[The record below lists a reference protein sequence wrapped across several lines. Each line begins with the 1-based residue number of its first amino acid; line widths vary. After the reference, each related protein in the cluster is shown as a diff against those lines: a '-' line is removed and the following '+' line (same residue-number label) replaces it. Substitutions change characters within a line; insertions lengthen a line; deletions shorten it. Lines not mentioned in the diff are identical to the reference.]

1 MSFDPDAVIDR
12 RRLKRKLRWWQ
23 AATLLAAALAIIAG
37 LQASDLLFKRDTV
50 ARLRVTGLIV
60 EEPRRDALL
69 AVIAEDSSVRALIV
83 HLDSHGGTVV
93 GGEDLYHSLRAV
105 SKNKPVVAVMGT
117 VATSAAYMT
126 AVAGDRVF
134 AREGTITGSIGV
146 LFKTADITGMLDK
159 LGIKP
164 ESLKSG
170 PLKAVPSPTEPMTG
184 EARIAT
190 QALVLDLFDFF
201 IDLVAERRPLGRAQ
215 VLQLADGRV
224 YTGVNVENASFPVTI
239 CAERG
244 ALMAAIADGARRFS
258 SMAVVTDATEPAAPC
273 GMCRQMLVEFGLELQ
288 VLTAGRGGPSALL
301 PLTELLPLAFVRSS
315 FELRSLVMPALK
327 KTVDS

>member
-1 MSFDPDAVIDR
+1 VT
-12 RRLKRKLRWWQ
+12 LV
-23 AATLLAAALAIIAG
+23 AATLAVIAS

-60 EEPRRDALL
+60 EDPRRDALL

-83 HLDSHGGTVV
+83 HLDSPGGTVV

-105 SKNKPVVAVMGT
+105 SKNKPVVTVMGT
-117 VATSAAYMT
+117 VAASAAYMT

-170 PLKAVPSPTEPMTG
+170 PLKAVPSPTEPLTD

-224 YTGVNVENASFPVTI
+224 YTGRQAVANGLVDAIGGETAARDWLAEAKDIPRKIRAVTVKPK
-239 CAERG
+239 R
-244 ALMAAIADGARRFS
+244 ARTRLS
-258 SMAVVTDATEPAAPC
+258 D
-273 GMCRQMLVEFGLELQ
+273 
-288 VLTAGRGGPSALL
+288 ALL
-301 PLTELLPLAFVRSS
+301 GLTGKSLFSNALTLDGLLSVWHPDL
-315 FELRSLVMPALK
+315 
-327 KTVDS
+327 